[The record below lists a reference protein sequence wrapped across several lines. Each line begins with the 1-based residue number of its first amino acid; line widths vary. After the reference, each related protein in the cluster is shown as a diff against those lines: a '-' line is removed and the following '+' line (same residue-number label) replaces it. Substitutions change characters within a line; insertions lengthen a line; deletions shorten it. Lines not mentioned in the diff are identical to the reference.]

1 MRTCDGTN
9 DKYLVHL
16 IIVFAHIVSC
26 SHAIAVRAAIS
37 DLNFLLD
44 ATEILRA
51 SNLDILQSLAI
62 PRRPGTHY
70 ALDFVTHLPFS
81 SREEYDALLV
91 IVDRFSKRVWLIPT
105 WATATA
111 EVTAMLFL
119 KHIIYEN
126 GIALE
131 IVSDRDSKFTSKFW
145 TSFHA
150 HLGTALKL
158 SSARHQATD
167 GQTERMIAFVEEA
180 LRMSITY
187 KQNNWVKLLPKIQF
201 SINSTPSKAT
211 GLSPYYIEKGRHAV
225 TNLDRDNILRRGDST
240 DPDIDEFVAGIHNI
254 EHEVRERLELTRQW
268 MERDADKRRRN
279 ITASLKPG
287 AYAYLSTKGITMPVD
302 KDRKSSKLRQLYYGP
317 YKILKQLSPVSFQLQ
332 LPAASRIHDVF
343 HCSLLKPA
351 SDSHELGVRGT
362 QLPNATD
369 SGEYEVEKILT
380 KRGEENHIQYLIKW
394 KGFPMEDCSWE
405 PASNLKNSKRILAA
419 FNNKHEIESQRRL
432 L

>member
-1 MRTCDGTN
+1 MKPAATLDSDSRR
-9 DKYLVHL
+9 K
-16 IIVFAHIVSC
+16 IPR
-26 SHAIAVRAAIS
+26 VRA
-37 DLNFLLD
+37 
-44 ATEILRA
+44 RA
-51 SNLDILQSLAI
+51 RNQTYLQSLAI

-70 ALDFVTHLPFS
+70 ALDFVTHLPYS

-105 WATATA
+105 WGTATA

-145 TSFHA
+145 TAFHA

-158 SSARHQATD
+158 SSARHQSTD
-167 GQTERMIAFVEEA
+167 GTTERMIAFVEEA
-180 LRMSITY
+180 MRMSITY
-187 KQNNWVKLLPKIQF
+187 RQNNWVKLLPKIQF

-211 GLSPYYIEKGRHAV
+211 GLSPFYVEKGRHAV

-254 EHEVRERLELTRQW
+254 EQQVRERMELTRHW
-268 MERDADKRRRN
+268 MERDADKRRRD
-279 ITASLKPG
+279 ISASLHPG

-302 KDRKSSKLRQLYYGP
+302 KERTSTKLRQLYYGP
-317 YKILKQLSPVSFQLQ
+317 YKILRQLSPVSFQLQ

-351 SDSHELGVRGT
+351 SDLQTNGIRGA
-362 QLPNATD
+362 QLPTATD

-380 KRGEENHIQYLIKW
+380 RRGEAHQRQYLIKW
-394 KGFPMEDCSWE
+394 KNFPMEDCSWE
-405 PASNLKNSKRILAA
+405 VESNLKNSKRILAA
-419 FNNKHEIESQRRL
+419 FNNKYEIEQQRRL